1 MTTARAPTPA
11 GSVGSLPKSACDLH
25 RRQSQTGPHKH
36 NQGAQKMRA
45 HGLVRSHFPIRVVIY
60 RSLRNSSC
68 RLMWETA
75 TEKRHLL
82 SFWEKKNFTGK
93 KPYCVFVCV
102 DTLRMK
108 RQKSL
113 TLGDTAV
120 GPLPPSTERAP
131 RRVCWF
137 WGCSGLSGPL
147 RPLRATQ
154 GSQGSQGLSGCSGPL
169 RAAQGYSG
177 LSGRSGPQATQASQ
191 GRSGLSGPLRALR
204 AAQGLCAWRT
214 ETTLGLYVENSGC
227 PQIHASLP
235 FHDKVGGS
243 GNAP

>member
-25 RRQSQTGPHKH
+25 RRQSRTGPHKH

-75 TEKRHLL
+75 SEKRHLL

-137 WGCSGLSGPL
+137 WG
-147 RPLRATQ
+147 
-154 GSQGSQGLSGCSGPL
+154 
-169 RAAQGYSG
+169 
-177 LSGRSGPQATQASQ
+177 
-191 GRSGLSGPLRALR
+191 RSGLSGPLRALR
-204 AAQGLCAWRT
+204 PLRASGHSGLSGPLRALRATQGSQGCSGPLC
-214 ETTLGLYVENSGC
+214 LENRDHTRPVRGKFWMPPNSC
-227 PQIHASLP
+227 ISAFP
-235 FHDKVGGS
+235 
-243 GNAP
+243 

>member
-1 MTTARAPTPA
+1 
-11 GSVGSLPKSACDLH
+11 
-25 RRQSQTGPHKH
+25 
-36 NQGAQKMRA
+36 MRA

-75 TEKRHLL
+75 SEKRHLL

-137 WGCSGLSGPL
+137 WGRSGLSGLLRALRALRPL
-147 RPLRATQ
+147 RPLRAAQ
-154 GSQGSQGLSGCSGPL
+154 GSQ
-169 RAAQGYSG
+169 AAQGYSG
-177 LSGRSGPQATQASQ
+177 LSGHSGPFRATQ
-191 GRSGLSGPLRALR
+191 GRSGLSGLLRASVLGEQR
-204 AAQGLCAWRT
+204 PHSACTWKILDAPKSMHLCLSMTKWEEAEMPLEVVHSAQGGAHSRGTNQPVCLRLRRSWNV
-214 ETTLGLYVENSGC
+214 GLWG
-227 PQIHASLP
+227 
-235 FHDKVGGS
+235 
-243 GNAP
+243 

>member
-1 MTTARAPTPA
+1 MTTGRAPTPA
-11 GSVGSLPKSACDLH
+11 GSVSSLPKSACDLH
-25 RRQSQTGPHKH
+25 RRQSRTGPHKH
-36 NQGAQKMRA
+36 NQGAQKMQA

-60 RSLRNSSC
+60 RSLQNSSC

-75 TEKRHLL
+75 SEKRHLL

-131 RRVCWF
+131 HRVCWF
-137 WGCSGLSGPL
+137 WGC
-147 RPLRATQ
+147 
-154 GSQGSQGLSGCSGPL
+154 
-169 RAAQGYSG
+169 
-177 LSGRSGPQATQASQ
+177 
-191 GRSGLSGPLRALR
+191 SGLSGPLRALR